1 MQTDAQHVTK
11 YSIQKSLSIMA
22 GSFDIFSIYTGF
34 ETLYVVCEFL
44 WGIRNMV
51 EKDGFVPNLY
61 PNG

>member
-1 MQTDAQHVTK
+1 
-11 YSIQKSLSIMA
+11 MA
-22 GSFDIFSIYTGF
+22 GSFDIFSIYAGF